1 MFHFY
6 TKYIS
11 QEKEFELILKV
22 KMESRYPVEGQ
33 FVSEMPA
40 TSNHCGGMTVVR
52 PEFLS
57 NVCVFL

>member
-1 MFHFY
+1 
-6 TKYIS
+6 
-11 QEKEFELILKV
+11 
-22 KMESRYPVEGQ
+22 MESRYPVEGQ